1 MVRKRAVRK
10 KSTKKVITAKQKS
23 ARRKNIAVARSK
35 KKKGSSSGGGKSK
48 AWFTKGGNK
57 MAPVE
62 KAVSNLPRKTMKVKP
77 VKLTAAEQAYMNRV
91 LGG

>member
-1 MVRKRAVRK
+1 MARKVIKRK

-23 ARRKNIAVARSK
+23 ARRKNIAVARAK
-35 KKKGSSSGGGKSK
+35 KKKGSTKGNKSK